1 MGNKQTVIMKL
12 INSMAYIL
20 ACSFIL
26 LLAFLTHNWYE
37 YTYFTYYCMGDGV
50 GSSVE
55 GDIYANILRISIYI
69 TSVATFVVLI
79 IKFLKSIIRIRNERA
94 GF

>member
-1 MGNKQTVIMKL
+1 MKL
-12 INSMAYIL
+12 INSMAFIL

-26 LLAFLTHNWYE
+26 LLAFLTHKWYE
-37 YTYFTYYCMGDGV
+37 YTYFTYYCMGNGV
-50 GSSVE
+50 DSSIE
-55 GDIYANILRISIYI
+55 GDIYANTLRISFY
-69 TSVATFVVLI
+69 TTLVATFVVLI